1 MSTLDPAEKDFR
13 ALLSDSGTV
22 AALGDIYER
31 AARRIVAELAAG
43 VSRPGAARAREL
55 LARIDEILGD
65 LDPRKQSSVRKWIV
79 ENARKAYV
87 LGDQAATKQIRDVL
101 ARLPDKGRAEFGE
114 VDTSW
119 TVINNNAMRGIA
131 AAMSATL
138 GQAKAQMS
146 SFLTTTIRQTQVA
159 GNLSEAILQ
168 TTTGGLLRGVAGQSI
183 KDDIAS
189 ILLEGKV
196 DPAVRQRLSEVGYRG
211 DMFDKFER
219 IARGELITVGGK
231 TFNVRTYADLVAR
244 TQMKE
249 LHKTATLVRGQRNGF
264 NHVRMSWHP
273 MEEPDECTPFAGKIF
288 YFGPLPQ
295 DPLGFPRFN
304 MLPSNGD
311 FHPNCAPAGTMITT
325 SRGRV
330 PIEQIAEGMKVL
342 THEGRFRR
350 VTGTMRRLF
359 AGMLYGVNGVRLS
372 GGHPVLTNRGWISAR
387 QIGVGE
393 KSSPELPEAL
403 RVGMARERNAEY
415 PPALQRK
422 SRVALGVAGSLRGF
436 GVERGINL
444 DADLRGWEGK
454 ISDVPP
460 DGAHELEMETGLGEY
475 GNGDLLGAARLLP
488 ERERVAGA
496 HLLSDGWIEGRVILD
511 HAPSIACEGPGS
523 LICNASGRASAT
535 GTCLDSEPLE
545 MIQHRMAGAGLVAN
559 FYGQLRERAAGLVTS
574 AQEVAKGLADSIRDF
589 RDDLAA
595 PRFLS
600 ALPGADLDVN
610 GADVADGAHCF
621 HNVMVAVADG
631 YVKPRISR
639 RWFAGWLY
647 NFSVAEDE
655 SYIANGVV
663 VHNCVHRFSLWSTA
677 GVGGAQ
683 IARELAWV
691 QRIPASFFGKTGA
704 EVRKLMKAM
713 GPAAVA
719 EISKPSMEAAA

>member
-13 ALLSDSGTV
+13 ALLSDSGTI

-87 LGDQAATKQIRDVL
+87 LGDKAATKQIQDML
-101 ARLPDKGRAEFGE
+101 AKLPDKGRAEFGE
-114 VDTSW
+114 ITTAW
-119 TVINNNAMRGIA
+119 TPINNDAMRGIA

-146 SFLTTTIRQTQVA
+146 AFLTTAIRQTQVA
-159 GNLSEAILQ
+159 SNVSEAILQ

-219 IARGELITVGGK
+219 IARGEMITVGGK

-249 LHKTATLVRGQRNGF
+249 LHKTATLVRGQQNGF

-304 MLPSNGD
+304 LLPSNGD
-311 FHPNCAPAGTMITT
+311 FHP
-325 SRGRV
+325 
-330 PIEQIAEGMKVL
+330 
-342 THEGRFRR
+342 
-350 VTGTMRRLF
+350 
-359 AGMLYGVNGVRLS
+359 
-372 GGHPVLTNRGWISAR
+372 
-387 QIGVGE
+387 
-393 KSSPELPEAL
+393 
-403 RVGMARERNAEY
+403 
-415 PPALQRK
+415 
-422 SRVALGVAGSLRGF
+422 
-436 GVERGINL
+436 
-444 DADLRGWEGK
+444 
-454 ISDVPP
+454 
-460 DGAHELEMETGLGEY
+460 
-475 GNGDLLGAARLLP
+475 
-488 ERERVAGA
+488 
-496 HLLSDGWIEGRVILD
+496 
-511 HAPSIACEGPGS
+511 
-523 LICNASGRASAT
+523 
-535 GTCLDSEPLE
+535 
-545 MIQHRMAGAGLVAN
+545 
-559 FYGQLRERAAGLVTS
+559 
-574 AQEVAKGLADSIRDF
+574 
-589 RDDLAA
+589 
-595 PRFLS
+595 
-600 ALPGADLDVN
+600 
-610 GADVADGAHCF
+610 
-621 HNVMVAVADG
+621 
-631 YVKPRISR
+631 
-639 RWFAGWLY
+639 
-647 NFSVAEDE
+647 
-655 SYIANGVV
+655 
-663 VHNCVHRFSLWSTA
+663 NCVHRFSLWSTA
-677 GVGGAQ
+677 GVGGLQ

-691 QRIPASFFGKTGA
+691 QRIPAAFFGKTGA